1 MTKKI
6 VRRLAAIVLAAII
19 VAGTMLTAF
28 AETSQYVPYESY
40 TYWEAITGD
49 KSRKLVYN
57 RPMYNVQEVYTSTEI
72 RGTGEATCSCGYVY
86 DFAIGDPDN
95 GIEPG
100 VHWEKVPTEWVC
112 PSCGQGKME
121 FSRSEIIGELV
132 DVCVDKQGNVY
143 LLDTGVEGKAG
154 AKILV
159 LDSQYNY
166 LKEITKVVKGEEV
179 FDFAGAANIYVHT
192 DGNIFICDK
201 ANFRVLKCDQ
211 EGNYIDEYTLP
222 DSPLIPEDFVF
233 RPVKVVAD
241 SRGYV
246 YILSEGSYYGAL
258 LFAPAESGT
267 AKEFIGFYGANTV
280 TNGIFGAIQSAL
292 NRMFP
297 NNEKMKNQA
306 RVLPYTFSDIV
317 IDSRDFIYTTTDS
330 AAKGQLKKLNPGAGN
345 NILKSEDKVFIDD
358 EVNRTYVTGALYQ
371 KIVGLDVDD
380 REFMYALDATYGRI
394 YLYDAQCRLLTTFGG
409 GMGNGTQKGTFRT
422 AVSLCV
428 KETKDEDG
436 KVIQNDV
443 LVIDKT
449 SATLTVF
456 RRNDYGNLVV
466 DLDRMTIDGDYVEAR
481 EGWEEVVK
489 LDKNL
494 QIAYTGLA
502 RAYLAEKNYEK
513 AMEVAL
519 EGYDRETYALA
530 FEYYR
535 QELFS
540 KYFGLIFGAV
550 VVIVLAAIAFA
561 IFRKKKKVD
570 EIKTKSETKLA
581 LSVLLHPGL
590 AFEELKDKKRGSIR
604 VASVILLLFY
614 VSAVVQ
620 VLWGGFLFTKY
631 DPGTFNSLWV
641 FVQSAGLV
649 ALWVIAN
656 WLVTTLMGGKG
667 KLKEIY
673 VVTCY
678 SLTPIIASR
687 VIYILLSN
695 ILLPTEGSFL
705 GILTTIAII
714 YTGLLLVIGM
724 MRIHDFSFTR
734 FLGTTLL
741 TVFGMAAII
750 FLMILVGI
758 LLQQLGGFV
767 ATIAMELLM

>member
-19 VAGTMLTAF
+19 VASTMLTAF

-40 TYWEAITGD
+40 TYWEDITG
-49 KSRKLVYN
+49 SGRKLVYN
-57 RPMYNVQEVYTSTEI
+57 RPMYNVQSVISSRDILGDATEKI
-72 RGTGEATCSCGYVY
+72 A
-86 DFAIGDPDN
+86 
-95 GIEPG
+95 
-100 VHWEKVPTEWVC
+100 
-112 PSCGQGKME
+112 
-121 FSRSEIIGELV
+121 ELV

-143 LLDTGVEGKAG
+143 LLDTGKEGGGA
-154 AKILV
+154 AKIIV
-159 LDSQYNY
+159 LDSEYKH
-166 LKEITKVVKGEEV
+166 LKEITAVKKGEETL
-179 FDFAGAANIYVHT
+179 DFTGAANVYVHT
-192 DGNIFICDK
+192 DSSIFICDREH
-201 ANFRVLKCDQ
+201 ARVIKCDND
-211 EGNYIDEYTLP
+211 GNYIDEYTLP
-222 DSPLIPEDFVF
+222 DSPLIPEDFTF

-317 IDSRDFIYTTTDS
+317 IDGRDFIYTATDS
-330 AAKGQLKKLNPGAGN
+330 ASKGQLKKLNPGAGN
-345 NILKSEDKVFIDD
+345 DILKSDKKSFIDD
-358 EVNRTYVTGALYQ
+358 EVNRTYAGKGAGLYQ

-380 REFMYALDATYGRI
+380 DEFMYALDATYGRV

-409 GMGNGTQKGTFRT
+409 GMGNGTQKGTFYK
-422 AVSLCV
+422 AAALCV

-436 KVIQNDV
+436 KVLVNDV
-443 LVIDKT
+443 LVVDKT
-449 SATLTVF
+449 NNTLTVF
-456 RRNDYGNLVV
+456 RRNDYGNMAVGLV
-466 DLDRMTIDGDYVEAR
+466 RMTIDGDYVESR
-481 EGWEEVVK
+481 EGWEEAIK

-530 FEYYR
+530 FEYHR
-535 QELFS
+535 QDLFS
-540 KYFGLIFGAV
+540 KYFGWVFGG
-550 VVIVLAAIAFA
+550 IVLVVAAVIAFS
-561 IFRKKKKVD
+561 IIRKRKRKNDD
-570 EIKTKSETKLA
+570 EIKATSETKLA
-581 LSVLLHPGL
+581 LSVMIHPGL
-590 AFEELKDKKRGSIR
+590 AFAELKEKKRGSIR

-649 ALWVIAN
+649 ALWVVAN

-687 VIYILLSN
+687 VIYIILTNL
-695 ILLPTEGSFL
+695 LLPTEGSFL
-705 GILTTIAII
+705 GILTTIAMI

-724 MRIHDFSFTR
+724 LRIHDFSMGR
-734 FLGTTLL
+734 LIGTTLL

-767 ATIAMELLM
+767 ATIVMELLM

>member
-1 MTKKI
+1 MTKK
-6 VRRLAAIVLAAII
+6 VLRRLAAIVLAAII

-28 AETSQYVPYESY
+28 AETSQYVPYENY
-40 TYWEAITGD
+40 TYWEDIAGGQ
-49 KSRKLVYN
+49 RKLVYN
-57 RPMYNVQEVYTSTEI
+57 RPMYNVQSVISGTEL
-72 RGTGEATCSCGYVY
+72 GVEA
-86 DFAIGDPDN
+86 I
-95 GIEPG
+95 
-100 VHWEKVPTEWVC
+100 TE
-112 PSCGQGKME
+112 
-121 FSRSEIIGELV
+121 LT
-132 DVCVDKQGNVY
+132 DVCIDKQGNVY
-143 LLDTGVEGKAG
+143 LLDKGSPDAS
-154 AKILV
+154 AKIII
-159 LDSQYNY
+159 LDASYKY
-166 LKEITKVVKGEEV
+166 IKEISSVTKGEEAL
-179 FDFAGAANIYVHT
+179 DFTGSSNIYVHT
-192 DGNIFICDK
+192 DGSIFICDTQQ
-201 ANFRVLKCDQ
+201 ARVLKSDND
-211 EGNYIDEYTLP
+211 GNYIDEYTLP
-222 DSPLIPEDFVF
+222 DSPLIPDDFAY

-280 TNGIFGAIQSAL
+280 TNSVFGAIQSAL

-297 NNEKMKNQA
+297 NNEKMKNQT

-317 IDSRDFIYTTTDS
+317 IDSKDFIYTTTDS
-330 AAKGQLKKLNPGAGN
+330 ASKGQLKKLNPGAGN
-345 NILKSEDKVFIDD
+345 NILKSDDKRFIDD
-358 EVNRTYVTGALYQ
+358 AVNRTYLGGLNFALYQ

-380 REFMYALDATYGRI
+380 KEFMYALDSTYGRI
-394 YLYDAQCRLLTTFGG
+394 YLYDAQCHLLTTFGG
-409 GMGNGTQKGTFRT
+409 GMGNGTQKGTFHT
-422 AVSLCV
+422 ASALCV

-436 KVIQNDV
+436 KVLINDV
-443 LVIDKT
+443 LVTDKT
-449 SATLTVF
+449 NNSLTVF
-456 RRNDYGNLVV
+456 RRNDYGNMVV
-466 DLDRMTIDGDYVEAR
+466 ELDRMTIDGDYIESR
-481 EGWEEVVK
+481 EGWEEAIK

-519 EGYDRETYALA
+519 EGYDRDTYALA
-530 FEYYR
+530 FEYRR
-535 QELFS
+535 QELIS
-540 KYFGLIFGAV
+540 ENFGWLFGGILIVVAAV
-550 VVIVLAAIAFA
+550 IALA
-561 IFRKKKKVD
+561 IFRKKKRTD

-581 LSVLLHPGL
+581 LSCLIHPGL
-590 AFEELKDKKRGSIR
+590 AFEEIKDKKRGSSR
-604 VASVILLLFY
+604 VATVILLLFY
-614 VSAVVQ
+614 VSAVVE

-649 ALWVIAN
+649 ALWVVAN

-687 VIYILLSN
+687 VIYIILTN
-695 ILLPTEGSFL
+695 FLLPTEGSFL
-705 GILTTIAII
+705 GILTTVATI
-714 YTGLLLVIGM
+714 YMGLLLVIGM
-724 MRIHDFSFTR
+724 MRIHDYTIGR
-734 FLGTTLL
+734 FIGTTLL

-767 ATIAMELLM
+767 ATILTELLM